1 MPFVKH
7 LGDPL
12 VSFLHVFL
20 VLNSRLATIL
30 PRCSATRASHT
41 LGAIKADVATPQLV
55 LVSQLKF
62 NDLVIDLTTCSEA
75 LNVNFPFNGGH

>member
-1 MPFVKH
+1 MPFVKR

-30 PRCSATRASHT
+30 LPRSSATRASHT
-41 LGAIKADVATPQLV
+41 LGAIKADAAT
-55 LVSQLKF
+55 LVSQSKL
-62 NDLVIDLTTCSEA
+62 NVLVIDLTTCSEA